1 MKDLEFHNKIGQL
14 IEEIG
19 ELPEA
24 DRDRLKMIADEARA
38 RHAKMCDL
46 LGGLQTSLDHL
57 RLSVKYLV
65 FDLEAT
71 RRENEYLRRLLE
83 GPNQAEGS

>member
-1 MKDLEFHNKIGQL
+1 MKDQEFHNKIGEL
-14 IEEIG
+14 IEEIQ
-19 ELPEA
+19 ELPQA
-24 DRDRLKMIADEARA
+24 DRDRLKRIADEAKD

-71 RRENEYLRRLLE
+71 RRENDYLRKLLE
-83 GPNQAEGS
+83 GPNQAEGN